1 MSSLY
6 TIEDLAG
13 WDEKIREKAR
23 EFGLDC
29 YPQQFEI
36 CDHNQMLSSMAY
48 SGVPSRYP
56 HWSYG
61 KTYEKQKTLYDYGV
75 SGLPYELV
83 INSNPVLAYLMR
95 DNTLLLQIL
104 TIAHVYGHNDFFK
117 NNSTFKTTRPEYT
130 IDTFKAHSIRIRNYI
145 ENPGIGL
152 EKVEML
158 LDAAHGVALQCR
170 SNLAIRKRTLEEE
183 REVLMQSAQPL
194 LDPFQRIHRRMPP
207 TQPNLNKVP
216 PAPDQDLLLFIRD
229 HNPNLA
235 DWERDVLTIVHEEAQ
250 YFIPQIE
257 TKLMNEGWATY
268 WHKRILESLNLPP
281 DLHLEFIVR
290 HNQVVR
296 PIRSSL
302 NPYHIGLAVWQDI
315 YRRCNESAE
324 AEAAPSG
331 IRDGPKELSGLFDVR
346 ESDRDSSFLRRHLTE
361 ALIRDLNL
369 YEYATEGGRRTIRNV
384 ADQEGWHQV
393 KETLLR
399 NVGMNSVP
407 VIKVEDADFGHKHT
421 LYLVHDHDGR
431 DLELEYAEKTLAY
444 MGQLWGGEV
453 VLKTV
458 LDDIPYLLTYFDSG
472 FSAKSLD

>member
-1 MSSLY
+1 MTRRCAALRIYVNVCNLFGYGEIKPDGSVCLRELDDDRVSQACSAEFFCYPDRDAKKDVYPSFRAFLSKDRASRRNRLFCPYSHQVLRRSAVPASPSEPVNESGLWKRDKMSSLY
-6 TIEDLAG
+6 TIEDLEG

-48 SGVPSRYP
+48 SGVPSHYP

-130 IDTFKAHSIRIRNYI
+130 IDTFKAHGDRVRSYI

-152 EKVEML
+152 EKVETL
-158 LDAAHGVALQCR
+158 LDAAHAVALQCR
-170 SNLAIRKRTLEEE
+170 SNLAIRKRTPEEE

-207 TQPNLNKVP
+207 TQPDLNKVP
-216 PAPDQDLLLFIRD
+216 PVPDQDLLLFIRD

-235 DWERDVLTIVHEEAQ
+235 GWERDVLTIVHEEAQ

-268 WHKRILESLNLPP
+268 WHKRILDSLNLPQ

-296 PIRSSL
+296 PHSFKPQSLSYRSCR
-302 NPYHIGLAVWQDI
+302 LAG
-315 YRRCNESAE
+315 Y
-324 AEAAPSG
+324 
-331 IRDGPKELSGLFDVR
+331 LSP
-346 ESDRDSSFLRRHLTE
+346 
-361 ALIRDLNL
+361 
-369 YEYATEGGRRTIRNV
+369 
-384 ADQEGWHQV
+384 QQ
-393 KETLLR
+393 
-399 NVGMNSVP
+399 
-407 VIKVEDADFGHKHT
+407 
-421 LYLVHDHDGR
+421 
-431 DLELEYAEKTLAY
+431 
-444 MGQLWGGEV
+444 
-453 VLKTV
+453 
-458 LDDIPYLLTYFDSG
+458 
-472 FSAKSLD
+472 